1 VNPHGTTNHLLP
13 GARKA
18 TRILVVD
25 DDPSVRAALRD
36 LLDAEGYS
44 VHEAEDGRAA
54 IAAVGEKVP
63 HLVLLDLNM
72 PRKDGW
78 ATFERLMTI
87 HPALPVIIVTARP
100 QQGELARS
108 QGAAGFMEKPLKP
121 ELLLH
126 LIEKLLAEDAETRL
140 LRSAVH
146 FGPAGFT
153 AGTKAVGS

>member
-1 VNPHGTTNHLLP
+1 MKPLP
-13 GARKA
+13 ANASLHEARAA

-36 LLDAEGYS
+36 LLDAEGYG

-54 IAAVGEKVP
+54 IATVGEKVP

-87 HPALPVIIVTARP
+87 HPALPVIIITARP

-126 LIEKLLAEDAETRL
+126 LIEKLLSEDAETRL
-140 LRSAVH
+140 MRSAVH
-146 FGPAGFT
+146 FSPQSLAATNLNSRG
-153 AGTKAVGS
+153 

>member
-1 VNPHGTTNHLLP
+1 MEIAT
-13 GARKA
+13 AESRKA
-18 TRILVVD
+18 VRILVVD
-25 DDPSVRAALRD
+25 DDPSVRSALRD
-36 LLDAEGYS
+36 LLLTEGYS
-44 VHEAEDGRAA
+44 VHEAEDGRVA
-54 IAAVGEKVP
+54 IAAVQEKVP

-87 HPALPVIIVTARP
+87 HPALPVVIITARP

-126 LIEKLLAEDAETRL
+126 LIEKLLAEDHDTRL
-140 LRSAVH
+140 GRVAGH
-146 FGPAGFT
+146 FGLQL
-153 AGTKAVGS
+153 